1 MNRPLDEIRTHLKNL
16 IWDAQDQINGSGS
29 MLSFA
34 ARVRLETARD
44 LLTLVDRL
52 AVRQEVPEKGRFGDV
67 IKFKRAQE
75 RRSSGASGVT
85 DTGISAST

>member
-52 AVRQEVPEKGRFGDV
+52 AVRQEVPEKSRFGDV
-67 IKFKRAQE
+67 INFKCAQE
-75 RRSSGASGVT
+75 RPFSSASGVT
-85 DTGISAST
+85 DPGISAST

>member
-1 MNRPLDEIRTHLKNL
+1 M

-34 ARVRLETARD
+34 ARVRLETASD

-52 AVRQEVPEKGRFGDV
+52 AVRQEVPEKSRFGDV
-67 IKFKRAQE
+67 IKLKRAQE
-75 RRSSGASGVT
+75 RRSCSTSGVT

>member
-1 MNRPLDEIRTHLKNL
+1 MNRPLDEIRTHLKNM

-44 LLTLVDRL
+44 LLTLVDGL
-52 AVRQEVPEKGRFGDV
+52 AVRQEAPEKSRFGDI
-67 IKFKRAQE
+67 IKFKHAQE
-75 RRSSGASGVT
+75 RRSSSASNVT
-85 DTGISAST
+85 TTGISGSA